1 MRFAIKNINANDE
14 HYRLKVLR
22 NARLIIIGHMIKPGE
37 AKLNNYLI
45 KTEKANLKLVCL
57 KLLSRCRLQ
66 RDYDGNVIVTFKFDK
81 DDELASLI
89 TYGNGEFAG
98 SDILKEAFF
107 RK

>member
-1 MRFAIKNINANDE
+1 MRFAIRNVMANDE
-14 HYRLKVLR
+14 SYRFKVLR
-22 NARLIIIGHMIKPGE
+22 NARLIIIGHRIKPGE

-45 KTEKANLKLVCL
+45 KTEQANLKLVCL
-57 KLLSRCRLQ
+57 RLLSRCKLQ
-66 RDYDGNVIVTFKFDK
+66 RDYDGNVIVTFKLDK

-98 SDILKEAFF
+98 SNILKEAFF